1 MIGAAFLV
9 TTLKY
14 LVLVA
19 CAASWAYAAYH
30 GTRFE
35 MRLTTKD
42 YRAIEALNHPA
53 TLFRRD
59 LSKRAIE
66 SRQKV
71 FRGLAVFFALGLCL
85 LVILYFDPSGPP
97 KSSFLFQNKPG

>member
-35 MRLTTKD
+35 MRLSTRD
-42 YRAIEALNHPA
+42 FHAIEALNHPS
-53 TLFRRD
+53 TLFRHD
-59 LSKRAIE
+59 LPKRALE
-66 SRQKV
+66 SRQKT

-85 LVILYFDPSGPP
+85 LAILYFDRSGPVTSP
-97 KSSFLFQNKPG
+97 FLFHNKLG